1 MPREDSGTVK
11 ARLFVALMLPH
22 VVVERVDL
30 ALDPVRTGS
39 AELRWQS
46 PDRWHITLA
55 FLGDRDVGSE
65 LARFP
70 PSLPARGETLRIE
83 GSGHFGSVLWLGV
96 TSPQWLIDLATEVQ
110 HVMRADRRQFRGHVT
125 VARSRTREGDREL
138 RTAVA
143 ALSRFA
149 SDPWMPDEV
158 VLVRSVM
165 GPKPMYEVIAR
176 SPLTVVGP

>member
-11 ARLFVALMLPH
+11 ARLFVALMLPR
-22 VVVERVDL
+22 VVVEQVDL

-55 FLGDRDVGSE
+55 FLGDRDVDSE

-70 PSLPARGETLRIE
+70 AAFPAHSEPIRVE
-83 GSGHFGSVLWLGV
+83 GSGHFGPVLWLGV
-96 TSPQWLIDLATEVQ
+96 TSPRWLIELAAGIQ
-110 HVMRADRRQFRGHVT
+110 HVMRGDRRRFRGHVT
-125 VARSRTREGDREL
+125 VARSRTRGGDREL
-138 RTAVA
+138 SAAVA
-143 ALSRFA
+143 ALGRFA
-149 SDPWMPDEV
+149 SDAWTPDEV
-158 VLVRSVM
+158 VLVRSVI
-165 GPKPMYEVIAR
+165 GPKPEYEVIVR